1 MMRRFIISLLLSVGI
16 VSAAVAQWVPDRLP
30 GYERLT
36 VDQPDDYSGK
46 VVSTVVR
53 APAGDCGGD
62 TGILYVHGFN
72 DYFFQKEWA
81 DSMVDK
87 CLRFYAVDL
96 RKYGRSLL
104 PGQKPFEVRDMTEYF
119 ADIDS
124 ALAVM
129 KRDGVDK
136 VVLVGHST
144 GGLTSS
150 LYMAEHPDT
159 VVKALVLNSPFLDWN
174 LGRIEEFAVPAVA
187 ATGKL
192 FPGMPVKQGDSTA
205 YAESLLDSCHGEWN
219 FDTDWKFMRS
229 PDVTAGWIRAI
240 DSAQRRLKS
249 GRHKINVPV
258 LLMHSDKSV
267 GGDRWTPEFQK
278 GDAVL
283 DVADISRYGRRL
295 GDDVTEATVTDG
307 LHDLV
312 LSAPKVRHGVYRT
325 MTDWISRHVD

>member
-1 MMRRFIISLLLSVGI
+1 MACERITPDVCFESVTNELRSILRRDVLCFLLLSAGI

-192 FPGMPVKQGDSTA
+192 FPA
-205 YAESLLDSCHGEWN
+205 SCE
-219 FDTDWKFMRS
+219 
-229 PDVTAGWIRAI
+229 AGRQHRICRK
-240 DSAQRRLKS
+240 SARFVSWRMEF
-249 GRHKINVPV
+249 RH
-258 LLMHSDKSV
+258 
-267 GGDRWTPEFQK
+267 
-278 GDAVL
+278 
-283 DVADISRYGRRL
+283 
-295 GDDVTEATVTDG
+295 
-307 LHDLV
+307 
-312 LSAPKVRHGVYRT
+312 
-325 MTDWISRHVD
+325 

>member
-1 MMRRFIISLLLSVGI
+1 MMKRFLIYLLLSVG
-16 VSAAVAQWVPDRLP
+16 VASVAVAQWVPDELT
-30 GYERLT
+30 GYEKMT
-36 VDQPDDYSGK
+36 VNQPDDYSGK

-81 DSMVDK
+81 DSMVNQ

-104 PGQKPFEVRDMTEYF
+104 PGQTPFEVRDMTEYF

-129 KRDGVDK
+129 KRDGIGK

-144 GGLTSS
+144 GGLTTS
-150 LYMAEHPDT
+150 LYMSEHPDT
-159 VVKALVLNSPFLDWN
+159 IVKALVLNSPFLDWN
-174 LGRIEEFAVPAVA
+174 LGRVEEFAVPAVA
-187 ATGKL
+187 AAGKL
-192 FPGMPVKQGDSTA
+192 FPGLPVRQGDSTA
-205 YAESLLDSCHGEWN
+205 YAESLLESGHGEWN
-219 FDTDWKFMRS
+219 FNTDWKFMSS
-229 PDVTAGWIRAI
+229 PDVTTGWVRAI
-240 DSAQRRLKS
+240 DRAQRYLKS
-249 GRHKINVPV
+249 GDHKIGVPV

-267 GGDRWTPEFQK
+267 GGHGWTPDFQR

-283 DVADISRYGRRL
+283 DVDDISRYGRML
-295 GDDVTEATVTDG
+295 GSDVTEATVTDG

>member
-1 MMRRFIISLLLSVGI
+1 
-16 VSAAVAQWVPDRLP
+16 
-30 GYERLT
+30 
-36 VDQPDDYSGK
+36 
-46 VVSTVVR
+46 
-53 APAGDCGGD
+53 
-62 TGILYVHGFN
+62 
-72 DYFFQKEWA
+72 
-81 DSMVDK
+81 MVDK

-192 FPGMPVKQGDSTA
+192 FPGMPVKQGDST
-205 YAESLLDSCHGEWN
+205 H
-219 FDTDWKFMRS
+219 M
-229 PDVTAGWIRAI
+229 
-240 DSAQRRLKS
+240 
-249 GRHKINVPV
+249 
-258 LLMHSDKSV
+258 
-267 GGDRWTPEFQK
+267 
-278 GDAVL
+278 
-283 DVADISRYGRRL
+283 
-295 GDDVTEATVTDG
+295 
-307 LHDLV
+307 
-312 LSAPKVRHGVYRT
+312 PKVCSIRVMANGISTLIGSSCVRPMSRPDGSGYRQCAAPAE
-325 MTDWISRHVD
+325 IGAA